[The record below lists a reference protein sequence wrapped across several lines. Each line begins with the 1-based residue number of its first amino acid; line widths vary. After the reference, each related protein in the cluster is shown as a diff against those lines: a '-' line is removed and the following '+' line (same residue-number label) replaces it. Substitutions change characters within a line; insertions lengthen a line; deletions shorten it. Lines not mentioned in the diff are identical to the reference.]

1 MARWAREHGRVV
13 VTENVVDHAPPDV
26 EAHAGLLFVNV
37 RRWSWTPNG
46 QPRSLTALRD
56 WLEAPGSTGTRRS
69 QLSSIGCEVGVG
81 LDDRCACVGAVLR
94 VQPSARSRCAI
105 TDDPR
110 HPRTSH
116 AAGDTVSAVPHY
128 ERDEQGDGRLR
139 EGRGR
144 WR

>member
-56 WLEAPGSTGTRRS
+56 WLEGPRVNRDPTEPA
-69 QLSSIGCEVGVG
+69 LV
-81 LDDRCACVGAVLR
+81 DRL
-94 VQPSARSRCAI
+94 
-105 TDDPR
+105 
-110 HPRTSH
+110 
-116 AAGDTVSAVPHY
+116 
-128 ERDEQGDGRLR
+128 
-139 EGRGR
+139 
-144 WR
+144 